1 MTNYSIKW
9 DYLEDCY
16 VDNVGNTYQTLE
28 DISLHAHHLVKPI
41 KPIKAF
47 RLKSVRGVK
56 VDLSVKTI

>member
-1 MTNYSIKW
+1 MEEPEENIMEITW

-16 VDNVGNTYQTLE
+16 LDNEGNSYKTLE
-28 DISLHAHHLVKPI
+28 DIPQHLHHLVKPI

-56 VDLSVKTI
+56 V